1 MIKSEISP
9 VGKTRADALAG
20 ELVRQ
25 GVTRIFCITGAGNLA
40 MVDACVRA
48 GIRFVFSHHEQ
59 AAVMEAIGFAQ
70 VTGQVAVAMVTTGGG
85 AANAV
90 TGVLSAHLDSVPLL
104 IIAGNESSFH
114 IEGMQNLRA
123 YGVQGFDSVSVIR
136 PVSKDAVRVGT
147 EHSVADLV
155 SESIELAC
163 SGRQGPVLLEFPMNL
178 QRQRL
183 ESIADTRP
191 VEKPSYTASKPGGEV
206 ALDDVQAL
214 SLALRAS
221 SRPLI
226 YLGNGVRRNGALETL
241 VAVAE
246 DLSIPILLSW
256 SALDLVEEKHPLLLG
271 RAGIYGDR
279 SSNIALQNCDLLLA
293 VGTRLSIPQVGYDRN
308 DFARNANR
316 WVVDIDQAE
325 LSKFDSAGWRTAC
338 CDAASFSSALQ
349 QELASHSAT
358 NKFEAWLTT
367 VNLLKEEFPRA
378 EQIGGPVSPGY
389 VHSFDVVDGLA
400 DLLPHDAILVT
411 DVGAGLLTGHY
422 GFRVKA
428 GQRFFTSQGLG
439 EMGFGLPGAIGAQF
453 AAPER
458 LVVCLNTDG
467 GIMFNLQELQVIS
480 THQLP
485 IKLFIFNNNGYGM
498 IRSSQDNLFNHHRV
512 GSDAG
517 PDLSFPDFSKVAGTF
532 GFGFTKINSRVS
544 VAKDLPEVLATK
556 HPEIIEVRMD
566 PDQLYLPRL
575 ATSKREDGTFVSP
588 SIEHLTPE
596 ISPSEL
602 SARVKRA
609 GLTIEHTK
617 FS

>member
-1 MIKSEISP
+1 MKTESSP
-9 VGKTRADALAG
+9 AGRTRADALAG

-40 MVDACVRA
+40 MVDACSRA
-48 GIRFVFSHHEQ
+48 GIDFVFSHHEQ

-70 VTGQVAVAMVTTGGG
+70 VTGQVGVAMVTTGGG

-104 IIAGNESSFH
+104 IIAGNESTFH
-114 IEGMQNLRA
+114 IEGMHNLRA

-136 PVSKDAVRVGT
+136 PVSKDAVRVST
-147 EHSVADLV
+147 EHRVEALV
-155 SESIELAC
+155 SKSIELAF
-163 SGRQGPVLLEFPMNL
+163 SGRPGPVFLEFPMNL
-178 QRQRL
+178 QRQRVESVVDTSPL
-183 ESIADTRP
+183 E
-191 VEKPSYTASKPGGEV
+191 EPSYTGSKHGVEI
-206 ALDDVQAL
+206 ALDDLQAF

-241 VAVAE
+241 VGIAE

-256 SALDLVEEKHPLLLG
+256 SALDLVEDKHPLLLG

-316 WVVDIDQAE
+316 WVVDIDEAE
-325 LSKFDSAGWRTAC
+325 LSKFDSAGWRAIC
-338 CDAASFSSALQ
+338 CDAASFGSALQ
-349 QELASHSAT
+349 QDLASHSAT
-358 NKFEAWLTT
+358 NNFEAWLAA
-367 VNLLKEEFPRA
+367 VNLLKDEFPRA
-378 EQIGGPVSPGY
+378 GQIGDPVSPGF

-517 PDLSFPDFSKVAGTF
+517 PDLSFPDFSKVASAF
-532 GFGFTKINSRVS
+532 GFGFTQIHSKPS
-544 VAKDLPEVLATK
+544 VAEDLPEVLATK
-556 HPEIIEVRMD
+556 YPEIIEVRMD

-575 ATSKREDGTFVSP
+575 ATSKREDGTLVSP
-588 SIEHLTPE
+588 AIEHLTPE
-596 ISPSEL
+596 ISPGEL

-609 GLTIEHTK
+609 GLNIEIPK